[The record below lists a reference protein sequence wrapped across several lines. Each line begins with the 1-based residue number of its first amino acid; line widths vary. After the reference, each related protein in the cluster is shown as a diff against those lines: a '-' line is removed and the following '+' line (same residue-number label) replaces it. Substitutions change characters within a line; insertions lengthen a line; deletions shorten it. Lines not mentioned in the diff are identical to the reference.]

1 MGEAEP
7 CGVEAVAAGRGEGEA
22 AEAEDAFA
30 ALLVAASSRG
40 AFPRAG
46 PGPSMRRHAASN
58 VRGYGLIMP
67 AALLSTVD
75 IPLIVVN
82 LLGGL
87 ALFLF
92 GIALVSEALRSAA
105 GAGMKSLLATLT
117 TSRLRGAAVGAI
129 VTAII
134 QSSTVTTVLVVGFI
148 SAGVMTLPQSV
159 GVIMGANI
167 GSTVTAQIIAFKVT
181 QYALAIIAAG
191 FLMREATRHDRLR
204 QAGSTLLGLGL
215 IFLAMDLM
223 SGVTRPLRDDP
234 VFIELMGRMDHPLAG
249 VLAGAVF
256 TAVVQSSAATAG
268 VVIMLASQG
277 LVTLEA
283 GIALTLG
290 ANIGT
295 CSTALL
301 AAIGRPREAMQAAV
315 VHLLFNLI
323 GVALW
328 IGLVHQLADLSRWIS
343 PTAPGAEG
351 AARLAAE
358 VPRQIAN
365 AHTIFNVLNTL
376 VLIWFAGPIAR
387 LAQRLAPAKPAVPDT
402 EERKAAP
409 RYLDKVF
416 LETPSLALAQVRL
429 ELGHVGESV
438 VRLIEIA
445 PPVVMRG
452 DEKNLARLESM
463 DDDIDSLYD
472 AVIAYTRQ
480 LATGKMNRDESQEM
494 EDLLAVANHLEATA
508 DVITMNLVMHG
519 RKRIERG
526 LRISDETMRAL
537 LPLQHA
543 VTAAMQAAVKAVVER
558 DAALAGLVLKRHEE
572 IARMTE
578 SIHAHL
584 QRRLVADEPNRVRI
598 FRLEADVT
606 TQIRN
611 VYDHARRIARIV
623 AGRAAAAAPAPST
636 GTPSVHGPAR

>member
-1 MGEAEP
+1 
-7 CGVEAVAAGRGEGEA
+7 
-22 AEAEDAFA
+22 
-30 ALLVAASSRG
+30 
-40 AFPRAG
+40 
-46 PGPSMRRHAASN
+46 
-58 VRGYGLIMP
+58 MP
-67 AALLSTVD
+67 AASHASVD

-92 GIALVSEALRSAA
+92 GIALMSEALRSAA
-105 GAGMKSLLATLT
+105 GAGMKRLLATLT
-117 TSRLRGAAVGAI
+117 TNRLRGVAVGAV

-134 QSSTVTTVLVVGFI
+134 QSSTVTTVLIVGFI

-167 GSTVTAQIIAFKVT
+167 GSTVTAQVIAFRIT
-181 QYALAIIAAG
+181 QFALPIIAAG
-191 FLMREATRHDRLR
+191 FLLREATRHDRLR
-204 QAGSTLLGLGL
+204 QAGSMLLGLGL

-234 VFIELMGRMDHPLAG
+234 VFIDLMSRMDNPLAA

-256 TAVVQSSAATAG
+256 TAVVQSSAAAAG

-301 AAIGRPREAMQAAV
+301 AAIGRPREAVQAAV

-328 IGLVHQLADLSRWIS
+328 IGLVDQLADLSRSVS
-343 PTAPGAEG
+343 PRSFSLEG
-351 AARLAAE
+351 TARLAAE
-358 VPRQIAN
+358 TPRQIAN
-365 AHTIFNVLNTL
+365 AHTIFNVLNTF

-387 LAQRLAPAKPAVPDT
+387 LAQRIAPPKPAPVEPDT
-402 EERKAAP
+402 GKAAP

-429 ELGHVGESV
+429 ELGHLGESV

-452 DEKNLARLESM
+452 DERDLARLESM
-463 DDDIDSLYD
+463 DDEIDALYD

-480 LATGKMNRDESQEM
+480 LATAALNRDESQEM
-494 EDLLAVANHLEATA
+494 EDLLAIANHLEATA

-543 VTAAMQAAVKAVVER
+543 VTAAMQSAVKAVVER
-558 DAALAGLVLKRHEE
+558 DAARAAEVMNRHEE
-572 IARMTE
+572 VALMTE

-584 QRRLVADEPNRVRI
+584 QRRLVADEPNRVRT
-598 FRLEADVT
+598 FRLEADLA

-611 VYDHARRIARIV
+611 LYDHARRIARIV
-623 AGRAAAAAPAPST
+623 AGRAAPPPPAAPPPAAPSA
-636 GTPSVHGPAR
+636 SGPHAP